1 MHATWLWAVF
11 TVLAAGG
18 QTLRNALQ
26 RELIGALGSIGATQ
40 VRFLFGL
47 PFAVLFLL
55 AVRIALQTP
64 VPLLDAAALG
74 WSAVGALAQIA
85 ATALMLA
92 AMRERSFVV
101 AIAYIKTEAVQVAVF
116 SLVFLHERLTL
127 SLSAAIALATA
138 GVLLM
143 SWSRS
148 SAPAAATHRS
158 AALGLISASFF
169 ALAAVGFRAAIL
181 RVETP
186 SFVMAASLILAIG
199 LAFQTALLLIW
210 LVVFDRKTLRAILRV
225 WRSSLFAGF
234 LGALASQFWF
244 LAFALTTA
252 TRVRTLAL
260 IEVIFAQAVSLRLFR
275 EGVSRREWA
284 GMALIVAAVVVLLNA

>member
-1 MHATWLWAVF
+1 MNASWLWVVF

-26 RELIGALGSIGATQ
+26 RDLIGALGSIGATQ

-47 PFAVLFLL
+47 PFAIVFLV
-55 AVRIALQTP
+55 AARVATQAPIPAL
-64 VPLLDAAALG
+64 DGAALAWG
-74 WSAVGALAQIA
+74 ALGALAQIV

-116 SLVFLHERLTL
+116 SLVFLGERLTW
-127 SLSAAIALATA
+127 SLGAAIALATA
-138 GVLLM
+138 GVLVM
-143 SWSRS
+143 GGPT
-148 SAPAAATHRS
+148 SATPRQGLAKS
-158 AALGLISASFF
+158 AALGLASASFF

-181 RVETP
+181 GVETP
-186 SFVMAASLILAIG
+186 SFVLAASLILVVG
-199 LAFQTALLLIW
+199 LAAQTALLLIW
-210 LVVFDRKTLRAILRV
+210 LVAFDRGTLRAILGV

-244 LAFALTTA
+244 LAFALTSA

-275 EGVSRREWA
+275 ERISRREWI
-284 GMALIVAAVVVLLNA
+284 GMALIVAAVALLLNG

>member
-1 MHATWLWAVF
+1 MHASWLWAVF
-11 TVLAAGG
+11 TIFAAGG

-26 RELIGALGSIGATQ
+26 RELIGALGALGATQ

-47 PFAVLFLL
+47 PFAALFLL
-55 AVRIALQTP
+55 GARVATQA
-64 VPLLDAAALG
+64 PLPALDAVVVAWSALG
-74 WSAVGALAQIA
+74 AVAQII

-116 SLVFLHERLTL
+116 SLVFLNERLTP
-127 SLSAAIALATA
+127 SLGAAIALATA

-143 SWSRS
+143 SGPT
-148 SAPAAATHRS
+148 SAAPRQGLAKS
-158 AALGLISASFF
+158 AALGLASASFF
-169 ALAAVGFRAAIL
+169 ALAAVGFRAAI
-181 RVETP
+181 VGVATS
-186 SFVMAASLILAIG
+186 SFVMAASLILVVG
-199 LAFQTALLLIW
+199 LAIQTALLLIW
-210 LVVFDRKTLRAILRV
+210 LIAFDRGTLGAIVGV

-244 LAFALTTA
+244 LAFALTSA

-284 GMALIVAAVVVLLNA
+284 GMALIVAAVAVLLNG

>member
-1 MHATWLWAVF
+1 MNASWLWVLF

-26 RELIGALGSIGATQ
+26 RDLIGALGSIGATQ

-47 PFAVLFLL
+47 PFAIVFLVAARVATRAPIPALDDAVLLWSLL
-55 AVRIALQTP
+55 
-64 VPLLDAAALG
+64 
-74 WSAVGALAQIA
+74 GALAQIV

-116 SLVFLHERLTL
+116 SLVFLGERLIW
-127 SLSAAIALATA
+127 SLGAAIALATA
-138 GVLLM
+138 GVLIM
-143 SWSRS
+143 SGPT
-148 SAPAAATHRS
+148 SATPRQGLARS
-158 AALGLISASFF
+158 AALGLASASFF

-181 RVETP
+181 GVQTP
-186 SFVMAASLILAIG
+186 SFVLAASLILVLG
-199 LAFQTALLLIW
+199 LAAQTALLLIW
-210 LVVFDRKTLRAILRV
+210 LVAFDRKTLRAILGV
-225 WRSSLFAGF
+225 WRSSLVAGF

-244 LAFALTTA
+244 LAFALTSA

-260 IEVIFAQAVSLRLFR
+260 IEVIFAQAVSQRLFR
-275 EGVSRREWA
+275 EGVSGREWA
-284 GMALIVAAVVVLLNA
+284 GMALIVAAVALLLNG